1 MIDYTALAQQLENAG
16 IEVRGNESLAR
27 YTTFQIGGPAT
38 LFCVPHGLAQL
49 AQAYRICR
57 TAGSK
62 AYLLGKG
69 SNTLFAD
76 EGFDGVVIFVGRGLD
91 EIELTGPTTIRAGA
105 GAALSHLCLFAAK
118 HSLSGLEFAYGIPGS
133 VGGAVYMNAGAYCG
147 EMKDVLCRVGCVT
160 AQGEEQVL
168 EVPQMNFGYR
178 TSLFEQ
184 QGGAVLWAEFSLQP
198 ADGQAVR
205 TRMKELLSRRTARQP
220 LEMPSAGSTFKRP
233 HGAYAAA
240 LIEECGLKGF
250 RIGNAAISEKHS
262 GFVINLG
269 GATAKDVLAVAEEVA
284 RIVKEKTG
292 HQLEKE
298 VRVVR

>member
-1 MIDYTALAQQLENAG
+1 MIDYTALAQQFESAG
-16 IEVRGNESLAR
+16 IEVRGNEPLAR
-27 YTTFQIGGPAT
+27 YTTFQIGGPAK
-38 LFCVPHGLAQL
+38 LFCVPHNLEQL
-49 AQAYRICR
+49 AQAYKICR
-57 TAGSK
+57 ASGSK
-62 AYLLGKG
+62 TYLLGKG

-76 EGFDGVVIFVGRGLD
+76 EGFDGVVVFVGRGLD
-91 EIELTGPTTIRAGA
+91 EIELTGPATIRAGA
-105 GAALSHLCLFAAK
+105 GAPLSHLCLFAAK

-147 EMKDVLCRVGCVT
+147 EMKDVLCRVGCIT
-160 AQGEEQVL
+160 AQGEEVVL
-168 EVPQMNFGYR
+168 TVPQMNFGYR
-178 TSLFEQ
+178 TSVFEQ

-205 TRMKELLSRRTARQP
+205 ARMKELLSRRTSRQP

-233 HGAYAAA
+233 QGAYAAA

>member
-1 MIDYTALAQQLENAG
+1 
-16 IEVRGNESLAR
+16 
-27 YTTFQIGGPAT
+27 
-38 LFCVPHGLAQL
+38 
-49 AQAYRICR
+49 
-57 TAGSK
+57 
-62 AYLLGKG
+62 
-69 SNTLFAD
+69 
-76 EGFDGVVIFVGRGLD
+76 
-91 EIELTGPTTIRAGA
+91 
-105 GAALSHLCLFAAK
+105 
-118 HSLSGLEFAYGIPGS
+118 
-133 VGGAVYMNAGAYCG
+133 
-147 EMKDVLCRVGCVT
+147 MKDILCRVGCIT
-160 AQGEEQVL
+160 AQGEEVVL
-168 EVPQMNFGYR
+168 TVPQMNFGYR
-178 TSLFEQ
+178 TSVFEQ

-205 TRMKELLSRRTARQP
+205 ARMKELLSRRTSRQP

-233 HGAYAAA
+233 QGAYAAA

>member
-1 MIDYTALAQQLENAG
+1 
-16 IEVRGNESLAR
+16 
-27 YTTFQIGGPAT
+27 
-38 LFCVPHGLAQL
+38 
-49 AQAYRICR
+49 
-57 TAGSK
+57 
-62 AYLLGKG
+62 
-69 SNTLFAD
+69 
-76 EGFDGVVIFVGRGLD
+76 
-91 EIELTGPTTIRAGA
+91 
-105 GAALSHLCLFAAK
+105 
-118 HSLSGLEFAYGIPGS
+118 
-133 VGGAVYMNAGAYCG
+133 
-147 EMKDVLCRVGCVT
+147 
-160 AQGEEQVL
+160 
-168 EVPQMNFGYR
+168 
-178 TSLFEQ
+178 
-184 QGGAVLWAEFSLQP
+184 
-198 ADGQAVR
+198 
-205 TRMKELLSRRTARQP
+205 MKELLSRRTARQP